1 MQNKSLNNKVL
12 VSLLAMSCV
21 YMGGLVFVLWLRPK
35 LS

>member
-21 YMGGLVFVLWLRPK
+21 YMGGDLC
-35 LS
+35 LSCG